1 MYCFK
6 PAINNLPTG
15 EWVCPRYVSF
25 VIGYARCVVCNL
37 IDEDETVDD
46 NAFADLSND
55 KFLLPN
61 FYFCQSCKNATYPPP
76 HQTDKQQALNTSLQP
91 QAQGNFQ
98 SNIGATNDKFDNN
111 VKLLNKPKIAE
122 EYRNTKRKAVKE
134 DNTGNSVSTAK
145 LEVKTNTQDS
155 DSNSPIA
162 SKEKTVTKSVL
173 TGDMFANLKFR

>member
-1 MYCFK
+1 MF
-6 PAINNLPTG
+6 
-15 EWVCPRYVSF
+15 
-25 VIGYARCVVCNL
+25 
-37 IDEDETVDD
+37 
-46 NAFADLSND
+46 
-55 KFLLPN
+55 
-61 FYFCQSCKNATYPPP
+61 FYFFFENLLLKIELSEITPFFYNNFFGFGGGVEISPLSPPGYTLAPP
-76 HQTDKQQALNTSLQP
+76 HQPDNQQALNTSLQP